1 MIEGD
6 MGCGKTVTMTA
17 IIADAYLSSNKQL
30 KVFANFHLY
39 GIKYVLADVAKI
51 MEYLNTGLVEN
62 AIVAIDEGYLDTES
76 RRSMSLMNIL
86 FTWFLQQA
94 RKRHIDLYVLTQ
106 DQRFIDW
113 RFRKIM
119 RVKIF
124 CERYDELTKMVHLTI
139 TDNDRKTERKL
150 SYYAPQYWK
159 YYDTNEIPHIP
170 EPIIERALA
179 KVRGKITV
187 KEKVGVS

>member
-1 MIEGD
+1 

-17 IIADAYLSSNKQL
+17 IIADAYFNSNGKL
-30 KVFANFHLY
+30 KIFCNYHLY
-39 GIKYVLADVAKI
+39 GIKYVYADVATI
-51 MEYLNTGLVEN
+51 MQFLNTGLVEN

-124 CERYDELTKMVHLTI
+124 CERYDEKTRMVHITI
-139 TDNDRKTERKL
+139 TDNDKKTERKL
-150 SYYAPQYWK
+150 SYYAPQYWR
-159 YYDTNEIPHIP
+159 YYDTDEIPTVP
-170 EPIIERALA
+170 EKIIERALA
-179 KVRGKITV
+179 KVR
-187 KEKVGVS
+187 